1 MFALIRIAYF
11 CLLAVCSSG
20 AFANVHSVTSIA
32 PGESSL
38 KLAPSMSP
46 LDILPHKALTPAEP
60 FILRSRS
67 VPTEITTKW
76 SELQSRI
83 SVDEKALAACRSGGR
98 PCSQAELRFL
108 SIIELARKREGR
120 TRLGWLNRAINM
132 SIKPVSDWA
141 QYGDSDY
148 WASPLQTLA
157 SGTGDCEDYAIVKY
171 VALREV
177 GIDADDL
184 RLVIVQDD
192 KRRTEHAVLAVRYEQ
207 KWLILD
213 NLTMAIIT
221 AEDVRAYR
229 PLFALN
235 SASAIAAA
243 GVDPTRYDAPLPLLS
258 RQ

>member
-1 MFALIRIAYF
+1 MFALIRVAYF

-20 AFANVHSVTSIA
+20 AFANVHSVLA
-32 PGESSL
+32 PGDSSL
-38 KLAPSMSP
+38 DLAPSMSP
-46 LDILPHKALTPAEP
+46 LDILPHRALPPAEP
-60 FILRSRS
+60 FNLRSRR

-83 SVDEKALAACRSGGR
+83 SADEKALAACRSGER

-108 SIIELARKREGR
+108 SIIELARKHEGR
-120 TRLGWLNRAINM
+120 ARLGWVNRAINM

-171 VALREV
+171 VALRAV

-184 RLVIVQDD
+184 RLVVVLDD

-221 AEDVRAYR
+221 AEDVRGYR

-235 SASAIAAA
+235 SASAIAVA
-243 GVDPTRYDAPLPLLS
+243 GVDATQYDAPLPLRS
-258 RQ
+258 Q